1 MTSSVAQE
9 KSGGGFS
16 NFLATAV
23 PSLLFGLRLA
33 TAVCLAL
40 FTAFY
45 LELDTP
51 YWAGTSAAIVCQPVV
66 GSSLLKG
73 FYRLVGTI
81 VGAVASV
88 VLTAIL
94 PQDRFGFLFGM
105 LVWAAACSFVSTLLK
120 NFASY
125 AALLAGYTLIIIA
138 NNSIPDPDQIF
149 FIAINRAS
157 EISIGIVS
165 GTLVMALTDLG
176 NSPQR
181 LRMLLSQLIEEIS
194 QHFVALLADPWNS
207 TGPETRRA
215 LVKRISA
222 LAPVVDQAAGESAE
236 ILQRRSILRVAIDGL
251 YTAISGARV
260 VETHLR
266 GIAPADA
273 RRVAAAI
280 ADDLPSDWSR
290 GPSRDRDTDAL
301 LVRKFMVMKTDDVS
315 LRLTADASAEV
326 ASGLESAANGLALLS
341 DPAHARDVVR
351 IPSIVVADYL
361 PALVNAVRV
370 FVGVGVVVI
379 YWIISQWPNG
389 LFAVTFTAVTIMLF
403 APMLDGS
410 GKAALGLVVG
420 TLFGAVVAGVLKFT
434 ALINHETFVAFSLIL
449 SMALVPIGALSTLPF
464 FAPYFVPAT
473 VNFVPLVAPTN
484 LMVFDPEVYL
494 NTAFGL
500 VAGCVAGAVTLLVIP
515 QPSPSV
521 RAQRLVDLS
530 IRDLRRLAAGR
541 RRWTFRQW
549 QGRMYSRLVALPAEC
564 EPVQRSRLAATLTV
578 GVQVIRLRHIST
590 DSRTNAEIVD
600 ILEALAAGDLPRLQY
615 TLEALDKEIASIP
628 VDQPGMRGRMRVR
641 AMLLAIAEAVDRQG
655 DYFGSQPS

>member
-23 PSLLFGLRLA
+23 PALLFGLRLA

-40 FTAFY
+40 YTAFY

-51 YWAGTSAAIVCQPVV
+51 YWAGTSAAIVCQPIV

-88 VLTAIL
+88 VLTAIF

-181 LRMLLSQLIEEIS
+181 LRMLLSQLIEEIA
-194 QHFVALLADPWNS
+194 QHFAVLLADPWS
-207 TGPETRRA
+207 ATGPETRRA

-222 LAPVVDQAAGESAE
+222 LAPIVDQAAGESAE

-290 GPSRDRDTDAL
+290 GPARDRDADAL
-301 LVRKFMVMKTDDVS
+301 LVRKFMAMKTDDVS
-315 LRLTADASAEV
+315 LRLSADASAEV
-326 ASGLESAANGLALLS
+326 ASGLEAAANGLALLS
-341 DPAHARDVVR
+341 NPAHARDVVR

-403 APMLDGS
+403 APLPEGS

-434 ALINHETFVAFSLIL
+434 ALINHETFLAFSLIL

-484 LMVFDPEVYL
+484 VMVFDPEVYL

-515 QPSPSV
+515 QPSPGV

-530 IRDLRRLAAGR
+530 IRDLRRLAAGQ

-578 GVQVIRLRHIST
+578 GVQVIRLRHLSK
-590 DSRTNAEIVD
+590 DSRTSAEISD
-600 ILEALAAGDLPRLQY
+600 ILAALGAGDLPRLQH
-615 TLEALDKEIASIP
+615 TLAELDKEIASIP
-628 VDQPGMRGRMRVR
+628 VDQPGMRGRMRAR